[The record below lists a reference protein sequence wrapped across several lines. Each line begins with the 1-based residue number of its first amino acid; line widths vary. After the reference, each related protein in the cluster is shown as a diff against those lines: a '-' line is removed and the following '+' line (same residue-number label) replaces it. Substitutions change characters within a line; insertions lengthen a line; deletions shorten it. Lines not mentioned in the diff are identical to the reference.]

1 MAVKICTS
9 FSGCGTG
16 TLKTNA
22 ASIQCSSDP
31 CTITECCDA
40 AINNNGNDD
49 SKTPS
54 SADAADSPADSPSK
68 TPTSADTA
76 TPTSADTANL
86 SSCTAIT
93 VATTTIMLSCVSLFL
108 NSFL

>member
-68 TPTSADTA
+68 TPTSADFA
-76 TPTSADTANL
+76 SE
-86 SSCTAIT
+86 SSCTAMR

>member
-1 MAVKICTS
+1 MVIKICTS

-16 TLKTNA
+16 TLKTTA

-40 AINNNGNDD
+40 AINNNGNAPSADSS
-49 SKTPS
+49 SKTPT
-54 SADAADSPADSPSK
+54 SADAADSP
-68 TPTSADTA
+68 SAETEFA
-76 TPTSADTANL
+76 SE

-93 VATTTIMLSCVSLFL
+93 VAATTIMLSCVSLFL

>member
-54 SADAADSPADSPSK
+54 SADAAAADSPADSPSK
-68 TPTSADTA
+68 TPTSADFA
-76 TPTSADTANL
+76 SE
-86 SSCTAIT
+86 SSCTAMR